1 MIMLKERSQTFKLI
15 FTILDFSNAL
25 FSGILAFVLDFIF

>member
-15 FTILDFSNAL
+15 FTILDFQML
-25 FSGILAFVLDFIF
+25 YLAVFWHSFLDFIF